1 MLYLLMKTVTL
12 MFDIKG
18 GNLIMKQLQADKTTN
33 GYWAGF
39 NGGDWQES
47 IDVRDFIQQNLIQY
61 DGDESFLAG
70 PTEATTTL
78 NNKVMALKQKER
90 EAGGV
95 LDADNNVPA
104 TLTSH
109 GPGYIEKDLEKI
121 VGLQTDKP
129 LKRAFMPYGGIRVAE
144 DALKA
149 YGFETDPKMHE
160 IFNEWRKTHN
170 QGVFDVYTP
179 DMRKARHYKIITGL
193 PDAYGRGR
201 IIPDLPRIA
210 LYGIDRLIEE
220 KVTDHGNVGDGEM
233 TDSVIKLR
241 EQIAEQVKALKG
253 MKEMAASYGYDISR
267 PAKTAQEAVQW
278 VYFGYL
284 AAVKTQNGAA
294 MSVGRIDA
302 FLDIFIQRDLDR
314 GLITETDAQ
323 ELIDQF
329 VMKLRMVRFIRTTD
343 YKDLFSGDPI
353 WATLSMA
360 GVGMDGRHHVNKT
373 SFRVLKTLENMGAAP
388 EPNITLLWDKR
399 LPDGFKRYATKVSID
414 SSTIQYEN
422 DALMR
427 NQWGTDYYGIAC
439 CVSAQPIADGVQFF
453 GARANMAKTVLYAI
467 NGGID
472 EMGNAQ
478 VGPAAEPIKSEYI
491 DYDDFM
497 KKFDRQ
503 LDWVAD
509 VYVNALNA
517 IHYIHDKYDYEA
529 EQLCLKNS
537 RLDYT
542 FATGISGL
550 SHATDSISAIK
561 YGHVKVIRDENGIAV
576 DFKADHDYPRYG
588 NNDDRADSIAKM
600 LVKKLYDKMNT
611 HHLYHNAK
619 LSTSVLTI
627 TSNVVYG
634 KNTGTTPNGRQ
645 AGEPFS
651 PGANPAYG
659 AEQNGALAS
668 LLSTAKIPYKY
679 ATDGISNTFGVTPR
693 TLGND
698 TNSQQDTLVNM
709 VDGYMENKGMHLNIN
724 VFNRDTLKDAQAHPE
739 KYPTLTVRVS
749 GYCVYFA
756 DLTKEQQ
763 DDVISRTYFEAM

>member
-1 MLYLLMKTVTL
+1 MKTVTQSL
-12 MFDIKG
+12 LEFTREVQS
-18 GNLIMKQLQADKTTN
+18 MKELKTETTQN
-33 GYWAGF
+33 YWDGF
-39 NGGDWQES
+39 NAGDWQGE
-47 IDVRDFIQQNLIQY
+47 IDVRDFIQQNLTQY
-61 DGDESFLAG
+61 DGDESFLEG

-78 NNKVMALKQKER
+78 NNKVIALKQKER

-95 LDADNNVPA
+95 LDADTKVPA

-109 GPGYIEKDLEKI
+109 KAGYIEKDLEKI

-129 LKRAFMPYGGIRVAE
+129 LKRAFMPYGGIRMAE
-144 DALKA
+144 DALEA
-149 YGFETDPKMHE
+149 YGYKPDPEMHK
-160 IFNEWRKTHN
+160 IFSEWRKTHN

-179 DMRKARHYKIITGL
+179 DMRKARHYKIVTGL

-201 IIPDLPRIA
+201 IIPDLPRVA
-210 LYGIDRLIEE
+210 LYGIDRLIED
-220 KVTDHGNVGDGEM
+220 KMADGANLGDGEM
-233 TDSVIKLR
+233 TDSVLRLR
-241 EQIAEQVKALKG
+241 EQVSEQIRALTN

-267 PAKTAQEAVQW
+267 PAANAQEAVQW
-278 VYFGYL
+278 LYFGYL
-284 AAVKTQNGAA
+284 AAIKTQNGAA

-302 FLDIFIQRDLDR
+302 FMDIFIQRDLDK
-314 GLITETDAQ
+314 GLISEKDAQ

-329 VMKLRMVRFIRTTD
+329 VMKLRLVRFIRTPD
-343 YKDLFSGDPI
+343 YNDLFSGDPI

-360 GVGMDGRHHVNKT
+360 GVGMDGRHHVSKT

-399 LPDGFKRYATKVSID
+399 LPDGFKRYASEVSID

-422 DALMR
+422 DELLR
-427 NQWGTDYYGIAC
+427 DQWGTDYYGIAC
-439 CVSAQPIADGVQFF
+439 CVSAQPVADGVQFF
-453 GARANMAKTVLYAI
+453 GARANLAKAVLYAI
-467 NGGID
+467 NGGVD
-472 EMGNAQ
+472 ELAGAQ
-478 VGPAAEPIKSEYI
+478 VGPNAEPITSDYI
-491 DYDDFM
+491 DYDEFM
-497 KKFDRQ
+497 RKFSVQ
-503 LDWVAD
+503 TDWLAD

-517 IHYIHDKYDYEA
+517 IHYMHDKYDYEA
-529 EQLCLKNS
+529 EELALKNT

-550 SHATDSISAIK
+550 SHAIDSISAIK
-561 YGHVKVIRDENGIAV
+561 YGHVKIIRNEDGIAV
-576 DFKADHDYPRYG
+576 DFKADNDDYPRYG
-588 NNDDRADSIAKM
+588 NNDDRADQIGKD
-600 LVKKLYDKMNT
+600 LIKQFYNKMNT

-659 AEQNGALAS
+659 AEKNGALAS
-668 LLSTAKIPYKY
+668 LMSTAKLPYKY

-698 TNSQQDTLVNM
+698 VEGQKDTLVNM

-724 VFNRDTLKDAQAHPE
+724 VFNRDTLRDAQAHPE

>member
-1 MLYLLMKTVTL
+1 

-129 LKRAFMPYGGIRVAE
+129 LKRAFMPYGGIRMAE

-343 YKDLFSGDPI
+343 YNDLFSGDPI

-517 IHYIHDKYDYEA
+517 IHYMHDKYDYEA